1 MKCFGNLFLIGFC
14 CLILYSI
21 EPIALYVV
29 LSVGTLFFLVDYF
42 YKKSLEKEQQIEEV
56 EDSFLDGNIEEFKE
70 LRDKAQEEKDSNN
83 YSVEEYTKALQDSK
97 VPIYVNETQ
106 FEDIKGTLVRALKYL
121 DKISH
126 KDSFQKHFNS
136 LQNNLDIPF
145 TIKAIFT
152 KDILRCYDEIGLKS
166 DMNLNKPEGQYLY
179 VISRLVSS
187 DDADTELDYESFCR
201 DIKLHKSITQKIHEL
216 SKQQLA
222 VFKDMKIHI
231 AYPGLDIFKTSIILA
246 TYDDN
251 YEVKFRPFINHIAQI
266 IVKADGIVSEKEQ
279 QWLNRIQ
286 QNEKVLDEEYKKQN
300 LESGI
305 TPLEED
311 EEENGTTKEILTPSE
326 KLNHLVGLD
335 FVKKEIHNLSD
346 FIKISQQREKNGMKA
361 HPISYHCVFTGNP
374 GTGKTTVARILADIF
389 KELGVLSKGQLIE
402 TDRSGLV
409 AEYVGQT
416 AVKTNKIIDSALDG
430 VLFLDEAYTLAQGGN
445 NDYGKEAIAT
455 LLKRMED
462 DRQRLI
468 VILAGYT
475 QEIENFINTNPGLR
489 SRFNRFIHFEDYNA
503 NELYEIFLRLLKE
516 NDYVIEEN
524 AKETIL
530 NHFLKITKDNQKDF
544 GNARYVRNL
553 FEKTIE
559 TQAARLASEPKLTKE
574 LLWEIKSE
582 DLYFLNN

>member
-1 MKCFGNLFLIGFC
+1 MKCFGNLIIIGICFLIMY
-14 CLILYSI
+14 LI
-21 EPIALYVV
+21 EPIILYVFLIV
-29 LSVGTLFFLVDYF
+29 FLLFILIDYLYKNFLES
-42 YKKSLEKEQQIEEV
+42 KQHSEEQ
-56 EDSFLDGNIEEFKE
+56 EDSFMDSYVNEYTNLQDDVKNVIN
-70 LRDKAQEEKDSNN
+70 SNN
-83 YSVEEYTKALQDSK
+83 YSVERYIEDLKNSK
-97 VPIYVNETQ
+97 VSIFVNETQ
-106 FEDIKGTLVRALKYL
+106 FEDIKGTLVRAINYL
-121 DKISH
+121 DKVSH
-126 KDSFQKHFNS
+126 KDSFQKHFNR
-136 LQNNLDIPF
+136 LQKNLDIPF
-145 TIKAIFT
+145 TMRSIFA
-152 KDILRCYDEIGLKS
+152 KDILRCYEAIGLKTNM
-166 DMNLNKPEGQYLY
+166 DLDKPEGQYLY
-179 VISRLVSS
+179 IITRSISSN
-187 DDADTELDYESFCR
+187 DADTELDYDTFCR
-201 DIKLHKSITQKIHEL
+201 DVKLHKSITKRIYEL
-216 SKQQLA
+216 SQQQLDI
-222 VFKDMKIHI
+222 FKNMKIKI
-231 AYPGLDIFKTSIILA
+231 SYPGLDIFKTSIILA

-251 YEVKFRPFINHIAQI
+251 YEIKFRPFINHIALI
-266 IVKADGIVSEKEQ
+266 IIKSDGIVSEKEQ
-279 QWLNRIQ
+279 QWLNQIQ

-300 LESGI
+300 IESGI
-305 TPLEED
+305 TPI
-311 EEENGTTKEILTPSE
+311 EEEIDESGTTKEEQTPTE
-326 KLNHLVGLD
+326 KLNHLVGLNS
-335 FVKKEIHNLSD
+335 VKKEINNLSN
-346 FIKISQQREKNGMKA
+346 FITISQQREINGMKS

-416 AVKTNKIIDSALDG
+416 AVKTNKIVDSALDG
-430 VLFLDEAYTLAQGGN
+430 VLFIDEAYTLAQGGN

-475 QEIENFINTNPGLR
+475 QEIEDFINANPGLR

-503 NELYEIFLRLLKE
+503 KELNEIYLRLLKD
-516 NDYVIEEN
+516 NDYFIEER
-524 AKETIL
+524 AKETIF
-530 NHFLKITKDNQKDF
+530 NHFIRITKDNRKDF